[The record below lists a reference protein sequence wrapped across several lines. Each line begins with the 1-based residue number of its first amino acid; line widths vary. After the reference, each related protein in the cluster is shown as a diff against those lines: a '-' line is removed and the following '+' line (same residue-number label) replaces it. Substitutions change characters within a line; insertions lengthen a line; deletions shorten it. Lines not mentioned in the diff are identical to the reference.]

1 MGWTELWLAAYQPEV
16 LKRTL
21 FNAEAWEEIVHD
33 ALEDRVVWGMLL
45 FVVMQP
51 ILRFIFRDGRGY
63 IAYKRYWK
71 GVMALYNGLMS
82 LYSLATFVLA
92 VLELTKTGVY
102 QYEGGDGTCVGG
114 PYDSA
119 VFTMLS
125 RWFYLSKYVEYLDT
139 VFLIVAQKHVS
150 TLQYFHHLGAAP
162 VMWILHRYRNADG
175 WIFVVFN
182 SFIHTWMYFYFASAA
197 LGKAVGAVRPLI
209 TFSQLAQFVWGVLL
223 TSLYLHLD
231 CYRSNLKLF
240 IGWYFVTW
248 YTMLLFILF
257 SHFFVQSYILAPKR
271 SGKRKES

>member
-1 MGWTELWLAAYQPEV
+1 
-16 LKRTL
+16 
-21 FNAEAWEEIVHD
+21 
-33 ALEDRVVWGMLL
+33 MLL
-45 FVVMQP
+45 FVVMQS
-51 ILRFIFRDGRGY
+51 ILRFFFRDGRGY

-182 SFIHTWMYFYFASAA
+182 SFIHTWMYF
-197 LGKAVGAVRPLI
+197 
-209 TFSQLAQFVWGVLL
+209 
-223 TSLYLHLD
+223 HLD